1 MNSAKS
7 DQSQSNISTW
17 ESIWTKA
24 QNELSAIA
32 IWRLPNQTES
42 HLIVDEQGG
51 KEIHSLALNDLGS
64 GFMVAPFQG
73 SPYFLKADHLI
84 KAELGPNELTL
95 QHQTKEIHRPEDR
108 GIFIK
113 SAKEAIRKI
122 ESGDF
127 QKVVLSRISQS
138 KFSDNFSIV
147 QAFQQLCIAYP
158 KAFVS
163 AVYIPQLASTW
174 LCASPEILVEKDQN
188 GIFKTIALAGTQSA
202 VNEQGLP
209 LSVLQASWTH
219 KEIEE
224 QAFVSRYIIDCF
236 KKIRLREYQENG
248 PKTIIAGNLM
258 HLKTEYLVDTEAIQ
272 FPALPG
278 IMLSLLHP
286 TSAVCGTPKESAI
299 EWIKEAENHDRGM
312 YSGFIGPVN
321 IDQEIRLFVNLRTVQ
336 LEQKQ
341 DHILATYFAGCGITE
356 DSEVEKEWLET
367 ELKCAT
373 LKAIIEK

>member
-7 DQSQSNISTW
+7 DQIHSKISTW
-17 ESIWTKA
+17 ESLWTKA

-32 IWRLPNQTES
+32 IWRLPNHTES
-42 HLIVDEQGG
+42 HLIIDEKGG
-51 KEIHSLALNDLGS
+51 KEINSLSLNELGS

-73 SPYFLKADHLI
+73 SPYFLNADQLI
-84 KAELGPNELTL
+84 KGELSPNEISL
-95 QHQTKEIHRPEDR
+95 QHQTKEIHRPEDQI
-108 GIFIK
+108 IFIK
-113 SAKEAIRKI
+113 SAKEAIQKI

-138 KFSDNFSIV
+138 QFSNNFSIV

-163 AVYIPQLASTW
+163 AVHIPKLASTW

-188 GIFKTIALAGTQSA
+188 GIFKTMALAGTQSA

-258 HLKTEYLVDTEAIQ
+258 HLKTEYLVDTQAIQ

-299 EWIKEAENHDRGM
+299 EWIKEAETHDRGM
-312 YSGFIGPVN
+312 YSGYLGPVN
-321 IDQEIRLFVNLRTVQ
+321 IDQEIQLFVNLRTVR
-336 LEQKQ
+336 LEQKL
-341 DHILATYFAGCGITE
+341 DHLLATYFAGCGITE